1 MWGTSPN
8 LPISR
13 TSFHYITLHG
23 ELRQMWQVQARLW
36 RSLNGYKLVQS
47 KMYLYQMRY
56 KVQNIRLYT
65 CYTSYEYG
73 TFKHFTQKK
82 CRFSSISLSPFCFF
96 WFLFPNPKE
105 IKQHWVN
112 NKHILASNNLHV
124 NESWLCY
131 YTAHYWTP
139 LFLNV
144 LIQKMGTMIA
154 STP

>member
-13 TSFHYITLHG
+13 TSFHYVTLHG

-82 CRFSSISLSPFCFF
+82 CCFSSISLSLLSAFSDSFSPTLKKSSSTGLIINRF
-96 WFLFPNPKE
+96 WHQTTCMWMNPGSATT
-105 IKQHWVN
+105 QH
-112 NKHILASNNLHV
+112 IIEL
-124 NESWLCY
+124 LCSSMSSSRK
-131 YTAHYWTP
+131 WG
-139 LFLNV
+139 
-144 LIQKMGTMIA
+144 QW
-154 STP
+154 